1 MHKLLPK
8 MIVYCVYW
16 FILLLGLSIL
26 LSLSKVNDYRYLVL
40 ISRSLTLFVE
50 LKIKVQFF
58 VVMKGHNF
66 RFQSEI
72 ASITKY
78 LYTNIKVVL
87 FFMPQA
93 HVVKVLPGLQIIFL
107 CQTKYYHRRAD
118 DNAFFRDF
126 LGKRKRKFIWS

>member
-8 MIVYCVYW
+8 NDSLLR
-16 FILLLGLSIL
+16 ILIYLITRFLYPIFSCLSKWLSIPCPYFQITYF
-26 LSLSKVNDYRYLVL
+26 SWVQNKNANGIIEKGNNIRFKSK
-40 ISRSLTLFVE
+40 
-50 LKIKVQFF
+50 
-58 VVMKGHNF
+58 
-66 RFQSEI
+66 I

-78 LYTNIKVVL
+78 LCTNIKLVL

-107 CQTKYYHRRAD
+107 CQTKYYHRHAD
-118 DNAFFRDF
+118 DIAVFRGF

>member
-1 MHKLLPK
+1 
-8 MIVYCVYW
+8 MI
-16 FILLLGLSIL
+16 
-26 LSLSKVNDYRYLVL
+26 
-40 ISRSLTLFVE
+40 E
-50 LKIKVQFF
+50 
-58 VVMKGHNF
+58 KGHNI
-66 RFQSEI
+66 RFKSKI

-78 LYTNIKVVL
+78 LCTNIKLVL

>member
-8 MIVYCVYW
+8 NDSLLR
-16 FILLLGLSIL
+16 ILIYLITRFLYPIFSCLSKWLSIPCPHFQITY
-26 LSLSKVNDYRYLVL
+26 SFSW
-40 ISRSLTLFVE
+40 
-50 LKIKVQFF
+50 VQNKNAKDIIE
-58 VVMKGHNF
+58 KGHNI
-66 RFQSEI
+66 RFKTKI

-78 LYTNIKVVL
+78 LCTNIKLVL

-107 CQTKYYHRRAD
+107 CQTKYYHRHAD
-118 DNAFFRDF
+118 DIAVFRGF